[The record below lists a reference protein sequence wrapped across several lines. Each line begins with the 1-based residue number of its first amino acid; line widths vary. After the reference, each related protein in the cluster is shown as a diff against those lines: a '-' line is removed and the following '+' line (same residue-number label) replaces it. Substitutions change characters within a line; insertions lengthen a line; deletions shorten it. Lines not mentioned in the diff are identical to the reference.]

1 MTDDISN
8 KRGNI
13 RHLISVPIKL
23 LDSKGTE
30 FHVMTDNLSDCGLF
44 LLFDQEPFPAIG
56 EIVQVQVM
64 HALGDGDEAPIN
76 RAEVVRHDPVGIGL
90 KFLFDE

>member
-1 MTDDISN
+1 MADDTTN
-8 KRGNI
+8 KRSNI

-23 LDSKGTE
+23 VDSNGTE
-30 FHVMTDNLSDCGLF
+30 FHVVTDNISDCGLF
-44 LLFDQEPFPAIG
+44 LLFDETPFPAIG

-64 HALGDGDEAPIN
+64 HALGDGEEPPIN
-76 RAEVVRHDPVGIGL
+76 NAEVVRHDPIGIGL